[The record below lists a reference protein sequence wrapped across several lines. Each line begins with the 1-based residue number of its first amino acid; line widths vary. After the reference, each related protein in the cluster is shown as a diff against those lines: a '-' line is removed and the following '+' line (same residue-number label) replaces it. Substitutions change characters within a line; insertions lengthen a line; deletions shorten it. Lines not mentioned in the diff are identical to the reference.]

1 MSHLRRLLLR
11 ALAVIVLVSATAPLA
26 WAPAQAATD
35 ITDRVRGGEN
45 IELADDAVISLGDGE
60 EIVYGGVF
68 SGVGT
73 LTVRGKGKLV
83 LTADSDFQIPQDR
96 QRQRLEVLGA
106 TNHPYARVVDAD
118 PPAVTVEAGATL
130 QYGDGKGGTTG
141 RIGHYPFDYPNFAWN
156 ALNHQVDG
164 TLNVAVA
171 GPHYHPGIL
180 SGGGVLNQPRFL
192 WEGIELAGEHP
203 FSGTI
208 VNGTFAKASSRE
220 QYRTSL
226 PNAKFVNYGTF
237 QVDTPHAFD
246 TVLGFDVYSREWGN
260 DINFYGAPDGSRV
273 IMTGVYSWSDQ
284 GTETDPQLSDPDLN
298 WQPVHKNINKR
309 GVNIQ
314 GAIVQWGDGTHNRFF
329 MPGTRETIYINLYTR
344 RARGHLIFN
353 YNGPVTLGAPISGG
367 VFHDTMAAVAYG
379 DVTVAGTP
387 GNDVTFADQQN
398 YDGTTTIEKSAI
410 LRLGTGSP
418 GQDSWLLTGTP
429 GARIVDDGALVVS
442 NAEKAIELSRI
453 TGTGSFEQAGPAPVT
468 FTGDIAYS
476 GPTTVSGGALVLA
489 GGSLESSAGLEL
501 AGRGAALDV
510 TAAGD
515 QAVRNL
521 RGSGGGTVRLGATTL
536 TVTST
541 KDTRFAGRVEGTG
554 GLVKTG
560 AAALTYAGTSK
571 ARGPWTISGG
581 TLVLANAELAGDL
594 VVDKTLGVTGRAAA
608 GGSLTLRRTS
618 TLQAGT
624 MARLTV
630 AGDVALSGGK
640 LKIRHKAGVPL
651 PDEIPVLTSGGEI
664 TGTFAGLDEGAQ
676 LDIGG
681 KAYEIS
687 YADDRV
693 LLSVPT
699 PAADA
704 VTDAAPEEAAAGS
717 AGPRSGFSPAVALVS
732 AVVVLAAL
740 AVGAFVVVRR
750 RRRAA
755 AAPRH
760 ARPGG
765 SEPGGSE
772 PAAESPPAADTAP
785 GTDAARRRSGS
796 GDPKRLTPGS
806 DHPAP

>member
-11 ALAVIVLVSATAPLA
+11 VLAVVALASVTAPLA
-26 WAPAQAATD
+26 YVPAQAATD

-45 IELADDAVISLGDGE
+45 VVLAGDATITLGDGE
-60 EIVYGGVF
+60 EIVYGGDF

-73 LTVRGKGKLV
+73 LTVRGNGKLV

-180 SGGGVLNQPRFL
+180 SGGGVLNQPRFI

-298 WQPVHKNINKR
+298 WRPVHKNINKR

-367 VFHDTMAAVAYG
+367 VFHDTMAAVAVG

-398 YDGTTTIEKSAI
+398 YDGTTTVESGGI
-410 LRLGTGSP
+410 LRLGTGRP
-418 GQDSWLLTGTP
+418 GQDSWLITGTE
-429 GARIVDDGALVVS
+429 GSRIVDDGALVVN
-442 NAEKAIELSRI
+442 NAERDIELSRI
-453 TGTGSFEQAGPAPVT
+453 SGAGSFEQSGPATVT
-468 FTGDIAYS
+468 LTGETAYT

-489 GGSLESSAGLEL
+489 GGTLASSASVQLSKP
-501 AGRGAALDV
+501 GATLDV

-515 QAVRNL
+515 QTVHDLSGVGRTML
-521 RGSGGGTVRLGATTL
+521 RLGGGTL
-536 TVTST
+536 TVASSE
-541 KDTRFAGRVEGTG
+541 DT
-554 GLVKTG
+554 
-560 AAALTYAGTSK
+560 TYAGGVEGAGSVVKSGTGTLTYSGK
-571 ARGPWTISGG
+571 STAKGPWAVTQG
-581 TLVLANAELAGDL
+581 TLALARATLGGDL
-594 VVDKTLGVTGRAAA
+594 VVDSSLRITGTTAV
-608 GGSLTLRRTS
+608 GGSLTLGRKS

-624 MARLTV
+624 GSGLMV
-630 AGDVALSGGK
+630 AGDVALGGAT
-640 LKIRHKAGVPL
+640 LKIRHKDGAPL
-651 PDEIPVLTSGGEI
+651 PRELPVITSGGEI
-664 TGTFAGLDEGAQ
+664 TGTFKGLDEGAR
-676 LDIGG
+676 LDIAG

-687 YADDRV
+687 YADGRV
-693 LLSVPT
+693 LLSAPA

-704 VTDAAPEEAAAGS
+704 GGQGAPEEAAEPS
-717 AGPRSGFSPAVALVS
+717 AAQTDASPVVVAALVS
-732 AVVVLAAL
+732 VVVLALGAL
-740 AVGAFVVVRR
+740 AFVVLRR
-750 RRRAA
+750 RRGAE
-755 AAPRH
+755 APRH
-760 ARPGG
+760 ARSRGAGPG
-765 SEPGGSE
+765 EE
-772 PAAESPPAADTAP
+772 DL
-785 GTDAARRRSGS
+785 GS
-796 GDPKRLTPGS
+796 GAEDGAS
-806 DHPAP
+806 SPAPPSADHA